1 MCNAGR
7 IKHHLRHNL
16 WRPEASIVFVGYQA
30 VGTPGRKIV
39 DGAKRISILGED
51 IAVAAKIFTI
61 GGFSGHAG
69 QSQLLEWVSHFVRPE
84 LTVFLVHG
92 EDKAQGILANL
103 LRSRFQVAVNVPAY
117 LEEVTLAP
125 GKKPVVQ
132 MDTRLA
138 PKKVNWTFLLAETEG
153 KLAQLRAS
161 LADAPGRPWADQI
174 EIQEQILDLN
184 KRFMHVISNL

>member
-1 MCNAGR
+1 MPRSRRSSSNACIG
-7 IKHHLRHNL
+7 LRVEISTFSSCPITGCGTYSVNSAI
-16 WRPEASIVFVGYQA
+16 WPASA
-30 VGTPGRKIV
+30 
-39 DGAKRISILGED
+39 
-51 IAVAAKIFTI
+51 FT
-61 GGFSGHAG
+61 FA
-69 QSQLLEWVSHFVRPE
+69 RPE

-92 EDKAQGILANL
+92 EDKAQNILAEL
-103 LRSRFQVAVNVPAY
+103 LRSRFKVAVNVPAY

-132 MDTRLA
+132 IDSRLA

-161 LADAPGRPWADQI
+161 LADAHNRPWEDQV